1 MTRRRDRR
9 ARRARERVLAAEHR
23 ARHAALVR
31 RACQPALWRWG
42 RTVRPGERGGH
53 QVSTAHFQAAY
64 PAVAEAGLG
73 SRGVYIGR
81 DLHGGSFCFD
91 PWVLYQAGQL
101 HDANMLV
108 VGRPGYGKSALL
120 KTWMWRSRV
129 FGRTCEVIDPKG
141 EYEQL
146 IRAIGGVVLRLAP
159 GGRTRLNPLERVG
172 GRELREGVLEAIAC
186 ATLARPLAQAEAVGL
201 CGALTAAD
209 RHRDGAPTCL
219 PDVLAQLR
227 EPGRELA
234 EQLGMSTR
242 EAQLELREC
251 ALALQRLCDGPLRGM
266 FDAPTSASERAWNA
280 PGVCL
285 DLSALG
291 AGPGAGNLAVAI
303 VMVCASAFL
312 DAKRSQRAA
321 RARRR
326 GTEPQKTIRV
336 NDEAWRALPISG
348 LGDYYQAAFKL
359 SRQTGVQHALALH
372 RLSDLKAAGDEGTRQ
387 QRLAEGLLSEASTT
401 VIYRQHTQELAQTTD
416 ALGLSETVTERIAR
430 LPPGVALWTV
440 GGRCF
445 EVRHLLSDR
454 EWQLIDTDTAMGTR
468 HATPQ
473 QLELLA

>member
-1 MTRRRDRR
+1 LAAEQA
-9 ARRARERVLAAEHR
+9 ARRATLHR
-23 ARHAALVR
+23 ALS
-31 RACQPALWRWG
+31 QPSVWRWG
-42 RTVRPGERGGH
+42 RAVRPGERAAH

-73 SRGVYIGR
+73 PCGVYIGR

-141 EYEQL
+141 EYQPL
-146 IRAIGGVVLRLAP
+146 IKAIGGVVLRLAP
-159 GGRTRLNPLERVG
+159 GGKTRLNPLERVG
-172 GRELREGVLEAIAC
+172 GRELREGVLEAITQ
-186 ATLARPLAQAEAVGL
+186 ATLGRPLAQAEAVGL
-201 CGALTAAD
+201 CGALACAD
-209 RHRDGAPTCL
+209 RQRDGAPTCL
-219 PDVLAQLR
+219 PDVVAALR
-227 EPGRELA
+227 DPPAELA
-234 EQLGMSTR
+234 EQLASTPR

-251 ALALQRLCDGPLRGM
+251 ALALQRLCEGPLRGM
-266 FDAPTSASERAWNA
+266 FDGPTTASERAWNA

-312 DAKRSQRAA
+312 DAKRTQRAA

-326 GTEPQKTIRV
+326 GSEPPKTIRV
-336 NDEAWRALPISG
+336 NDEAWRALPIAG

-387 QRLAEGLLSEASTT
+387 QRLAEGLLSEASTA
-401 VIYRQHTQELAQTTD
+401 VIYRQHTQELTPTTE
-416 ALGLSETVTERIAR
+416 ALGLSETVRERIAR
-430 LPPGVALWTV
+430 LPAGVALWTI

-454 EWQLIDTDTAMGTR
+454 EWQLIDTDTAMGTNR
-468 HATPQ
+468 VGF
-473 QLELLA
+473 EDSERKLAGTRW

>member
-1 MTRRRDRR
+1 MTGRQQR
-9 ARRARERVLAAEHR
+9 AWQRALAAEHR
-23 ARHAALVR
+23 ARRAGLVR
-31 RACQPALWRWG
+31 RACQPVLWRWG
-42 RTVRPGERGGH
+42 RVRPAERTAH
-53 QVSTAHFQAAY
+53 QLSTAHFQAAY

-120 KTWMWRSRV
+120 KSWMWRSRV

-146 IRAIGGVVLRLAP
+146 IRHVGGVVLRLAP

-172 GRELREGVLEAIAC
+172 GRELREGVLEAIAS

-201 CGALTAAD
+201 CGALAAAD
-209 RHRDGAPTCL
+209 CHRDNAPVCL
-219 PDVLAQLR
+219 PDVVAQLR
-227 EPGRELA
+227 EPCGELA
-234 EQLGMSTR
+234 GQLATSAR

-251 ALALQRLCDGPLRGM
+251 ALALQRLCEGPLRGM
-266 FDAPTSASERAWNA
+266 FDAPTTASERAWNA

-291 AGPGAGNLAVAI
+291 AGPGAAAGNLAVAI

-312 DAKRSQRAA
+312 DAKRGQRAA

-326 GTEPQKTIRV
+326 GAEPQKTIRV
-336 NDEAWRALPISG
+336 NDEAWRALPIAG

-401 VIYRQHTQELAQTTD
+401 VIYRQHTQELTQTTD
-416 ALGLSETVTERIAR
+416 ALGLSETVRERIAR
-430 LPPGVALWTV
+430 LPAGVALWSV

-454 EWQLIDTDTAMGTR
+454 EWQLIDTDTAMR
-468 HATPQ
+468 HTNPQQ
-473 QLELLA
+473 QLELPA